1 MSRWSSRWRR
11 LRSVV
16 VARPEARSGAGARVP
31 ITDCP
36 TPLARPPRHPI
47 VCFRTPAARLSSGSD
62 RAACHPRDRR
72 AGRLRARLGGD
83 SVIDPLLQPP
93 DSFYCERGRDASTA
107 WVRPVG
113 ELDLDTAPLLEEAL
127 TAARAQGGARLVLD
141 LRRLTF
147 MDSTGLRLVIRWD
160 TAAREEGFEFAIV
173 P

>member
-1 MSRWSSRWRR
+1 
-11 LRSVV
+11 
-16 VARPEARSGAGARVP
+16 
-31 ITDCP
+31 
-36 TPLARPPRHPI
+36 
-47 VCFRTPAARLSSGSD
+47 
-62 RAACHPRDRR
+62 
-72 AGRLRARLGGD
+72 
-83 SVIDPLLQPP
+83 VIDFLPQPP

-173 P
+173 PGSEVVQRVIRLTEMDDQITITEPPTGT